1 MCQEHIVEA
10 MLSYVVFCSIYEGY
24 VILVAL
30 LLFLRPF
37 NSYLVTVFVTLQ
49 AFVFFSCRFVF

>member
-30 LLFLRPF
+30 LLFL
-37 NSYLVTVFVTLQ
+37 
-49 AFVFFSCRFVF
+49 